1 MEVHHSVA
9 CRMMEVAVQLREVG
23 VRATLV
29 DLVQVLQTL
38 VVRGARVVGH
48 EVAALELVVPQA
60 HALARLAAVQVMQR
74 QELAARELVV
84 LQVPHLQEG
93 LAARGLVVVPSAV
106 GSVGGQ
112 AVAALGLVVGQ
123 EVVAPEQVVGQ
134 GVAAPEQVVGQALVV
149 ERQLVRL
156 AEAAYQETAAFELV
170 VFPRALG
177 EEAVVPAEPTHLLP
191 LEVQVQE

>member
-134 GVAAPEQVVGQALVV
+134 ALVV